1 MFKANMKQL
10 IVRTSVVVG
19 LAGTAS
25 VATSQSAD
33 ASVDMNKVNA
43 AEKNQNQ
50 AQSETTSESNTVS
63 QEQSTSTTVRFGDRN
78 DTVREVQE
86 KLGISADG
94 IFGPQTEKEV
104 REFQA
109 NNGLS
114 VDGIVGPATKKALDN
129 GGQVASA
136 SEESTTSNETASNE
150 SVSNETAS
158 NETASSEST
167 ASVSTASTSES
178 DSSSNEVNEEVSTS
192 VAGTSVTS
200 APSNS
205 GGLVGV
211 AQSQIG
217 APYVWGGTTPSGF
230 DCSGFINYVYNSQ
243 GISIPRTAQAI
254 YDASAKTSNP
264 SPGDVVFFTGT
275 YNSGSYIT
283 HAGIYVG
290 NGQFV
295 HAGSSGVQT
304 ASLSNSYWSSH
315 YVGAGSLR

>member
-150 SVSNETAS
+150 TTSNETAS
-158 NETASSEST
+158 NETASSE
-167 ASVSTASTSES
+167 STASTSES

>member
-78 DTVREVQE
+78 ETVREVQE
-86 KLGISADG
+86 KLGIAADG

-109 NNGLS
+109 NNGLAA
-114 VDGIVGPATKKALDN
+114 DGIVGPATKKALDN
-129 GGQVASA
+129 GGQVAST
-136 SEESTTSNETASNE
+136 SEESTTSNETATS
-150 SVSNETAS
+150 
-158 NETASSEST
+158 ETASSEST

-304 ASLSNSYWSSH
+304 ASLSSSYWSSH

>member
-50 AQSETTSESNTVS
+50 AQSETTSESNTAS

-78 DTVREVQE
+78 ETVREVQE
-86 KLGISADG
+86 KLGIPADG

-114 VDGIVGPATKKALDN
+114 ADGIVGPATKKALDN

-150 SVSNETAS
+150 TAS

-167 ASVSTASTSES
+167 ASVSTSES

-205 GGLVGV
+205 GGLVGT
-211 AQSQIG
+211 AQSQLG

-264 SPGDVVFFTGT
+264 SPGDIVFFTGT

-290 NGQFV
+290 NGNFI

-304 ASLSNSYWSSH
+304 ASLSSSYWSSH
-315 YVGAGSLR
+315 YVGAGSIR

>member
-78 DTVREVQE
+78 ETVREVQE
-86 KLGISADG
+86 KLGIAADG

-109 NNGLS
+109 NNGLAA
-114 VDGIVGPATKKALDN
+114 DGIVGPATKKALDN

-136 SEESTTSNETASNE
+136 SEESTTSNETATS
-150 SVSNETAS
+150 
-158 NETASSEST
+158 ETASSEST

-304 ASLSNSYWSSH
+304 ASLSSSYWSSH

>member
-50 AQSETTSESNTVS
+50 AQSETTSESNTAS
-63 QEQSTSTTVRFGDRN
+63 QEQLTSTTVRFGDRN
-78 DTVREVQE
+78 ETVREVQE
-86 KLGISADG
+86 KLGLPADG

-109 NNGLS
+109 NNGLAA
-114 VDGIVGPATKKALDN
+114 DGIVGPATKKALDN

-136 SEESTTSNETASNE
+136 SEESTTSNETAS
-150 SVSNETAS
+150 S
-158 NETASSEST
+158 ETASSEST

-304 ASLSNSYWSSH
+304 ASLSSSYWSSH

>member
-19 LAGTAS
+19 LAGAAS

-50 AQSETTSESNTVS
+50 AQSETTSESNTAS

-78 DTVREVQE
+78 ETVREVQA
-86 KLGISADG
+86 KLGIPADG

-109 NNGLS
+109 NNGLAA
-114 VDGIVGPATKKALDN
+114 DGIVGPATKKALDN

-136 SEESTTSNETASNE
+136 SEESTTSNETAS
-150 SVSNETAS
+150 T

-254 YDASAKTSNP
+254 YDASAKTSDP

-304 ASLSNSYWSSH
+304 ASLSSSYWSSH

>member
-1 MFKANMKQL
+1 M
-10 IVRTSVVVG
+10 
-19 LAGTAS
+19 
-25 VATSQSAD
+25 
-33 ASVDMNKVNA
+33 
-43 AEKNQNQ
+43 
-50 AQSETTSESNTVS
+50 
-63 QEQSTSTTVRFGDRN
+63 
-78 DTVREVQE
+78 
-86 KLGISADG
+86 
-94 IFGPQTEKEV
+94 FGPQTEKEV

-109 NNGLS
+109 NNGLAA
-114 VDGIVGPATKKALDN
+114 DGIVGPATKKALDN

-136 SEESTTSNETASNE
+136 SEESTT
-150 SVSNETAS
+150 S

-254 YDASAKTSNP
+254 YDASAKTSDP

-304 ASLSNSYWSSH
+304 ASLSSSYWSSH

>member
-1 MFKANMKQL
+1 MP
-10 IVRTSVVVG
+10 
-19 LAGTAS
+19 
-25 VATSQSAD
+25 
-33 ASVDMNKVNA
+33 
-43 AEKNQNQ
+43 
-50 AQSETTSESNTVS
+50 
-63 QEQSTSTTVRFGDRN
+63 
-78 DTVREVQE
+78 
-86 KLGISADG
+86 ADG

-109 NNGLS
+109 NNGLAA
-114 VDGIVGPATKKALDN
+114 DGIVGPATKKALDN

-136 SEESTTSNETASNE
+136 SEESTT
-150 SVSNETAS
+150 S

-254 YDASAKTSNP
+254 YDASAKTSDP

-304 ASLSNSYWSSH
+304 ASLSSSYWSSH